1 MYATV
6 TDSRGRLV
14 PGLEQTDFSIE
25 DSGKAAPVSVFSN
38 DSQPFTAV
46 VMLDTSASMAANIDL
61 LKRAAGQFLSGL
73 TPADR
78 AQVGAFNDRI
88 QLSGTFTNKPNE
100 LIAELEQAGHR

>member
-6 TDSRGRLV
+6 VDARGRLV
-14 PGLEQTDFSIE
+14 PDLDQTNFSID
-25 DSGKAAPVSVFSN
+25 DSGKTAAISVFSN

-46 VMLDTSASMAANIDL
+46 VMLDTSASMTANVEL

-88 QLSGTFTNKPNE
+88 QLSGTFTNK
-100 LIAELEQAGHR
+100 R